1 MVQTKK
7 IQKSA
12 FTKTWNAPDG
22 NTIYYHE
29 VFFNG
34 DEQPYV
40 YGSKSKDPDFL
51 QAGEELSFMI
61 KDVLKRTITRVQTQ
75 EQSQTK
81 TTTSTYDGGVGAMVG
96 NAITNAVNLVAAGKA
111 NVEDIEDIAEQICL
125 ISNSLKLKFSNK

>member
-12 FTKTWNAPDG
+12 FTKSWNAPDG

-29 VFFNG
+29 VLFNG

-40 YGSKSKDPDFL
+40 YGSKSKDPEFL
-51 QAGEELSFMI
+51 QAGEELSFTI
-61 KDVLKRTITRVQTQ
+61 KDALKRTITRVQTQ
-75 EQSQTK
+75 EQLQTK
-81 TTTSTYDGGVGAMVG
+81 TTTSYDGGVGAMVG
-96 NAITNAVNLVAAGKA
+96 NAITNACNLVVAGKA
-111 NVEDIEDIAEQICL
+111 NLEEIEAIAEEICR

>member
-12 FTKTWNAPDG
+12 FTKFWNAPDG

-29 VFFNG
+29 VLFNG

-51 QAGEELSFMI
+51 QAGEELSFTI
-61 KDVLKRTITRVQTQ
+61 KDALKRTIIRVQT

-81 TTTSTYDGGVGAMVG
+81 TTTSSYDGGVGAMVG
-96 NAITNAVNLVAAGKA
+96 NAITNAVNLVVAGKA
-111 NVEDIEDIAEQICL
+111 NLNELEMVAEEICRV
-125 ISNSLKLKFSNK
+125 SNSLKLKFSNK

>member
-7 IQKSA
+7 IQKCA
-12 FTKTWNAPDG
+12 FTKTWSAPDG

-34 DEQPYV
+34 DDQPYI
-40 YGSKSKDPDFL
+40 YGSKSKEPEFL
-51 QAGEELSFMI
+51 QAGEELCFTI
-61 KDVLKRTITRVQTQ
+61 KDALKRTITRVQTQ
-75 EQSQTK
+75 EQPQTK
-81 TTTSTYDGGVGAMVG
+81 TTTSSYDGGVGAMVG
-96 NAITNAVNLVAAGKA
+96 NAITNAVNLVVAGKA